1 MHVVELIFTAFVR
14 GVCHEVSS
22 NWTVFGEVG
31 NKVSF
36 LPKILFKLALRVHYQ
51 LFIS

>member
-14 GVCHEVSS
+14 CVGHEI
-22 NWTVFGEVG
+22 G

-51 LFIS
+51 LFIP